1 MKPLKFASSVRK
13 KINQTLL
20 KYMDFTIIE
29 VDGGFTATF
38 ICLSELEKKTV
49 LKEGFL
55 IQTA

>member
-1 MKPLKFASSVRK
+1 MKPMKFSSSVRK

-20 KYMDFTIIE
+20 KYMDFIIIE
-29 VDGGFTATF
+29 VDGGFTAAF

-55 IQTA
+55 IQG